1 MKSFIFAFLT
11 ALCWGAAPILGKM
24 GLTKLPPFLALS
36 LRSFTI
42 SIILLAAGLLSGSFK
57 NFQVDARSFIFIAA
71 EGIMASLLG
80 QLTYYYALKYSEA
93 SKVVPVSSSFPL
105 FTLILAFLFLHENI
119 TLKKIFGTL
128 LVILGIIL
136 IRH

>member
-1 MKSFIFAFLT
+1 MKSFIFASLT

-57 NFQVDARSFIFIAA
+57 NLQVDARSFIFIAA

-119 TLKKIFGTL
+119 TFKKILGTL
-128 LVILGIIL
+128 LVVLGIIL

>member
-24 GLTKLPPFLALS
+24 GLAKLPPFLALS

-57 NFQVDARSFIFIAA
+57 NLQVDT
-71 EGIMASLLG
+71 SLLY
-80 QLTYYYALKYSEA
+80 LLPERALW
-93 SKVVPVSSSFPL
+93 
-105 FTLILAFLFLHENI
+105 LHCWDSLPII
-119 TLKKIFGTL
+119 TP
-128 LVILGIIL
+128 
-136 IRH
+136 

>member
-24 GLTKLPPFLALS
+24 GLAKLPPFLALS

-42 SIILLAAGLLSGSFK
+42 SIILLAAGLISGNFK
-57 NFQVDARSFIFIAA
+57 NLQVDARSFIFIAA

-80 QLTYYYALKYSEA
+80 QLAYYYALKNSEA

-105 FTLILAFLFLHENI
+105 ITLALAFLFLNESI
-119 TLKKIFGTL
+119 TLKKILGTM

-136 IRH
+136 IRY